1 MILEIPAFSYTLF
14 SVWITK
20 TWISRMRAFLMIP
33 KLICK
38 PNKPIIRGISM
49 PTYPYRSNII
59 SYSDSV
65 NSFSGKLHP
74 DKSERRLHSASLNR
88 PELLVYIKS
97 ILTGSYQIFIATYL
111 VIPHKKTNCF
121 LILRN
126 SG

>member
-14 SVWITK
+14 SVWVTK

-33 KLICK
+33 KVICLHKKLINQSSLTLK
-38 PNKPIIRGISM
+38 VPISPYSMDHGISM
-49 PTYPYRSNII
+49 PTYPCRSNII

-74 DKSERRLHSASLNR
+74 DKSERRLHSVSLNR

-97 ILTGSYQIFIATYL
+97 ILTGSYQIFIATY
-111 VIPHKKTNCF
+111 
-121 LILRN
+121 
-126 SG
+126 